1 MSLIGPPLMNYIIF
15 LFILPKVIEAVSH
28 AEFLNFL
35 ELAWHMAVDLELT
48 A

>member
-15 LFILPKVIEAVSH
+15 LFILPNVIEAVTLD
-28 AEFLNFL
+28 EFLNFL
-35 ELAWHMAVDLELT
+35 ELAWHMGVDLELT